1 MYLSSLLLGCTL
13 ATTTLPSDA
22 SATSCVGTDRTPS
35 ELVAGAPPYRQGDG
49 TLWELFDLAITGT
62 VTEIRTE
69 ASATEVR
76 FQVINAMGVSTVP
89 AELIVSESDPG
100 HLNGYGF
107 QVGRTYF
114 VPLVSP
120 GPNGEP
126 YWSFVCDPISEIP
139 PEDADR
145 LLSAAIEGVATA
157 VPRDV
162 EASAPTDPDTDNAP
176 DTETAADTE
185 TESPATRTE
194 PAADAAIP
202 VAVKVSVAI
211 AVAVVAAS
219 AVLVARTMRRRKQK
233 AP

>member
-1 MYLSSLLLGCTL
+1 M

-35 ELVAGAPPYRQGDG
+35 ELVAGAPPHRQGGG

-69 ASATEVR
+69 AGVTEVR
-76 FQVINAMGVSTVP
+76 FEVINAMGVSTVP

-107 QVGRTYF
+107 QIGRTYF

-126 YWSFVCDPISEIP
+126 YWSFVCDPISEIT

-145 LLSAAIEGVATA
+145 LPSAAIEGVATA
-157 VPRDV
+157 VPSDV
-162 EASAPTDPDTDNAP
+162 ETSPPTDPDTENAP
-176 DTETAADTE
+176 DNEQE
-185 TESPATRTE
+185 NPATRTE

-202 VAVKVSVAI
+202 VAVKVSVAT
-211 AVAVVAAS
+211 AVAVVAGS
-219 AVLVARTMRRRKQK
+219 AILVARAMRRRKQK